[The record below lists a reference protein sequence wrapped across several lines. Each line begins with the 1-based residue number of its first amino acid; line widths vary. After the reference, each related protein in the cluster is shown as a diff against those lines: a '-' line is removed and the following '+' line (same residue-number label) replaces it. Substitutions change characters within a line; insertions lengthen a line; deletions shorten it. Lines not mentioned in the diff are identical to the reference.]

1 MCKFDEFEDVKSFAS
16 AIRWRDDRSYAIPEI
31 FKFSSRIPVATIP
44 EPKGN
49 PNSRNPNEVRD
60 YSSALE
66 SARAPLIEK
75 TCKRMRKLN

>member
-44 EPKGN
+44 ESKGN

-60 YSSALE
+60 YSSAPRK
-66 SARAPLIEK
+66 RAGTAHRENLQ
-75 TCKRMRKLN
+75 TNA